1 MKKLFIAILLLTALA
16 VGGAI
21 YFASDTAKENAKS
34 ALVDMGSQALDTATA
49 KAKAVGTEA
58 VEAVKEKVASA
69 TDTAEKLTDK
79 TTAVAKE
86 AAENAATKVA
96 K

>member
-1 MKKLFIAILLLTALA
+1 MKKLFIAIILLLALA

-21 YFASDTAKENAKS
+21 YFASD
-34 ALVDMGSQALDTATA
+34 TA

>member
-1 MKKLFIAILLLTALA
+1 MKKLIIAILLLTALA
-16 VGGAI
+16 VVGVI
-21 YFASDTAKENAKS
+21 YFSSD
-34 ALVDMGSQALDTATA
+34 TA